1 MRQKIVRGKMEETV
15 TTHTKSLLCVDEFVL
30 GKRFACVNPR
40 SDIMI
45 LCLANK
51 KQQSK
56 ERRNC

>member
-1 MRQKIVRGKMEETV
+1 MEETV

-56 ERRNC
+56 ERRNR

>member
-1 MRQKIVRGKMEETV
+1 MRQKIVRGNNGRDSD
-15 TTHTKSLLCVDEFVL
+15 HTKSLLCVDEYVL
-30 GKRFACVNPR
+30 GIRFACVNPR

-45 LCLANK
+45 LYLANK